1 MNLAKASSTRP
12 TPVTMAISKFLGPR
26 PGDTLLFTEK
36 KNGEV
41 SIRNASTTAI
51 FNAQKSFRGIAE
63 KNGLEN
69 DESIMQMVRE
79 VRYGEGEK

>member
-1 MNLAKASSTRP
+1 MNLAKVSSARQITVP
-12 TPVTMAISKFLGPR
+12 MDIYKFLGLR
-26 PGDTLLFTEK
+26 PGDKLLFTEK